1 MQGLFHSNHINY
13 ASPQLTALLGDAPT
27 LLNDCL
33 RSSFQPGDM
42 KAVLEHH
49 RKLGHFQEKGVLFC
63 FFST

>member
-1 MQGLFHSNHINY
+1 MLPSNDINY

-27 LLNDCL
+27 LLADCL

-49 RKLGHFQEKGVLFC
+49 RKLGHFKEKGW
-63 FFST
+63 